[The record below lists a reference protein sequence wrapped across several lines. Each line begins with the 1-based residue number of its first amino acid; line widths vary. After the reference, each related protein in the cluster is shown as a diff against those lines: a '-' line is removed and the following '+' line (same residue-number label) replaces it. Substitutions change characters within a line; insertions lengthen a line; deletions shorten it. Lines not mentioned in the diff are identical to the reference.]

1 MVQFEEITQRDTR
14 VNFSK
19 NDMEGYKVAGNAMY
33 NKEDQLVNANGEIR
47 DMNDA
52 YIARFTIY
60 GEGVNA
66 RISITD
72 SLSEML
78 SEAAWVA
85 QATLSDLNSTYPNE

>member
-1 MVQFEEITQRDTR
+1 MVQLEEIIQRDTR

-47 DMNDA
+47 DMHDA
-52 YIARFTIY
+52 YIAHFTIY

-66 RISITD
+66 RISLTD
-72 SLSEML
+72 SLPEML
-78 SEAAWVA
+78 SEAVWVA
-85 QATLSDLNSTYPNE
+85 QATLSDLNAIHP

>member
-1 MVQFEEITQRDTR
+1 MVHLEEIIQRDTR

-66 RISITD
+66 RISLSD
-72 SLSEML
+72 SLPEML
-78 SEAAWVA
+78 SEAVWVA
-85 QATLSDLNSTYPNE
+85 QTTLSDLNAIHP

>member
-1 MVQFEEITQRDTR
+1 MVQLEEIIQRDTR

-47 DMNDA
+47 DMNDG

-66 RISITD
+66 RISLSD
-72 SLSEML
+72 SLPEML
-78 SEAAWVA
+78 SEAVWVA
-85 QATLSDLNSTYPNE
+85 QTTLSDLNAIHP

>member
-1 MVQFEEITQRDTR
+1 MVQLEEIIQRDTR

-66 RISITD
+66 RISLSD
-72 SLSEML
+72 SLPEML
-78 SEAAWVA
+78 SEAVWVA
-85 QATLSDLNSTYPNE
+85 QTTLSDLNAIHP